1 MKIWILFI
9 HKEWSFSWALHIIRL
24 KMKLKAKTSI
34 KYTNLIPQWLFNDRK
49 ECLIR
54 LTFTTADEKFIKSFI
69 NRLEIF
75 TNYRVKFNIVWANQR
90 INSLFNNKDKVSHYS
105 CVIYRGICSCVAG
118 CIENT
123 VHSTRLRWY
132 EHENG
137 TDKNSECAK
146 RLNENDNHEFSWSI
160 LSLPPKILFE
170 RKIFEAYFIKT
181 FNLVLK
187 NQLNTDILQLF
198 RNDVTQFQLPNVY
211 FNSNFLIFLLN
222 LYIW

>member
-1 MKIWILFI
+1 M
-9 HKEWSFSWALHIIRL
+9 
-24 KMKLKAKTSI
+24 
-34 KYTNLIPQWLFNDRK
+34 
-49 ECLIR
+49 IR
-54 LTFTTADEKFIKSFI
+54 LTFATADEKFIKSFI

-123 VHSTRLRWY
+123 VHSTRLCWY

-170 RKIFEAYFIKT
+170 RKIFEGYFIKT
-181 FNLVLK
+181 LNLVLK

-211 FNSNFLIFLLN
+211 FSSNFLIFLLN